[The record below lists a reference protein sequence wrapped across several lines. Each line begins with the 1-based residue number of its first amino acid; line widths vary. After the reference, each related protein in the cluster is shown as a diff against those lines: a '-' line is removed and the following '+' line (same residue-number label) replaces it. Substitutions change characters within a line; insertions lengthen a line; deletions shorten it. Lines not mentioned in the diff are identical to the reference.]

1 MKILRTVL
9 FLKIQLMIGVECNI
23 LSSTN
28 TGSMEML
35 HTMDHTC
42 TLLILTCGLKW
53 GMGTFH
59 NPVFLIPTFNSDST

>member
-9 FLKIQLMIGVECNI
+9 FLKIQLMIGAECNI

-35 HTMDHTC
+35 HTM
-42 TLLILTCGLKW
+42 GR
-53 GMGTFH
+53 MQ
-59 NPVFLIPTFNSDST
+59 